1 MTRFISPLY
10 DTTFKYLW
18 KNDNSRKFFIKLIK
32 YLTTIDLTNY
42 HLYDNE
48 INSGN
53 NLKDYRLDLVFVPND
68 EDERFSTTINIEMYK
83 DYHST
88 DSIKSFSY
96 VFSLLSKSLKQGDTY
111 FEKQIVQVNFND
123 GYFKDN
129 KEVGSI
135 CYMISDES
143 GKYKKNYMKIY
154 EVYLSKYKGLCYN
167 ETNELDAM
175 LSFLSAN
182 SYEEMEQIA
191 CGKKE
196 ALAIMDELKRLAKE
210 EDFLPEYDFER
221 EMRRVTNTEKEISK
235 QEGLAEGHAEGL
247 TEGHAKGLTEG
258 KESAAREIA
267 SNLLKNNVD
276 IETISKST
284 DLSIEEL
291 NNLKEK
297 EVN

>member
-18 KNDNSRKFFIKLIK
+18 KSNSSRLFFIKLIK

-53 NLKDYRLDLVFVPND
+53 GLKDYRLDLVFVPND
-68 EDERFSTTINIEMYK
+68 EDERLGMTVNIEMYK
-83 DYHST
+83 NYHST

-111 FEKQIVQVNFND
+111 FEKQIVQINFND

-167 ETNELDAM
+167 EANELDAM

-182 SYEEMEQIA
+182 SYEEMERIA

-235 QEGLAEGHAEGL
+235 QEGLN
-247 TEGHAKGLTEG
+247 EG
-258 KESAAREIA
+258 KESAIREFAI
-267 SNLLKNNVD
+267 NFMKNGVD
-276 IETISKST
+276 INIVSKST
-284 DLSIEEL
+284 GLSIEEL
-291 NNLKEK
+291 NALKEK
-297 EVN
+297 EAH

>member
-18 KNDNSRKFFIKLIK
+18 KSDTARFYFIKLIK
-32 YLTTIDLTNY
+32 YLTTIDLSNY

-68 EDERFSTTINIEMYK
+68 QDERLGMTINIEMYK
-83 DYHST
+83 NYHST

-96 VFSLLSKSLKQGDTY
+96 VFSLLSKSLKQGETY
-111 FEKQIVQVNFND
+111 FEKQIVQINFND
-123 GYFKDN
+123 GYFKEN
-129 KEVGSI
+129 KEVGNI

-167 ETNELDAM
+167 EANELDAM

-182 SYEEMEQIA
+182 SYEEMERIA

-196 ALAIMDELKRLAKE
+196 ALAIMDESKKLSKE

-235 QEGLAEGHAEGL
+235 QEGLF
-247 TEGHAKGLTEG
+247 EG
-258 KESAAREIA
+258 KESAIREVAIK
-267 SNLLKNNVD
+267 LLKNNVD
-276 IETISKST
+276 IKTISNST
-284 DLSIEEL
+284 GLSIEEINSL
-291 NNLKEK
+291 N
-297 EVN
+297 